1 MTLKEIYP
9 KYAVRKRLHGKTN
22 INRGSDKGTSH
33 SYIEVYDRL
42 LSRFV
47 GKNATLLEIGVAS
60 GKSLLM
66 WEEFLVNGIVYGI
79 DKIGMPNI
87 LKDHPKIV
95 YEQMDAYDPL
105 LLENFSKSKK
115 FDIIIEDGSHVLDDQ
130 LRAVFTLAPR
140 LKDDGLMIVEDVM
153 PFDHAEKMVS
163 LINGAEIIDLRANGN
178 DKDDVLVVFKKHD
191 VVSALDKR

>member
-1 MTLKEIYP
+1 MQSESVFMGRPI
-9 KYAVRKRLHGKTN
+9 
-22 INRGSDKGTSH
+22 S
-33 SYIEVYDRL
+33 IEVPTRGHRIRTL
-42 LSRFV
+42 RFMTVCFRGLSAKTPHCWKLESPLENRF
-47 GKNATLLEIGVAS
+47 
-60 GKSLLM
+60 
-66 WEEFLVNGIVYGI
+66 WIVYGI

-191 VVSALDKR
+191 VVAALERL